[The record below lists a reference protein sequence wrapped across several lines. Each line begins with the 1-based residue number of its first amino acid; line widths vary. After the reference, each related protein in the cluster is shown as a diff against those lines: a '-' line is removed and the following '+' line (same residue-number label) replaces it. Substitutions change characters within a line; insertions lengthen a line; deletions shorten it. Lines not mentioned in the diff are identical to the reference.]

1 MESITTM
8 PPSKECSVCLEKV
21 TGSLRKEVPCQYCQY
36 AACLTCVKRYML
48 ESPQDAHCMNCKRAW
63 NREFIDS
70 YLSMSFRKNAL
81 KTHRE
86 AILLDREKA
95 RLPLLQ
101 PRISAKVRADEM
113 NVQILEGMKA
123 IQDMEK
129 TVAAARQDVYRVQNR
144 QYRLREIA
152 AGRLAPEAEN
162 QEAEK
167 KEVRQFTQKCPVDDC
182 RGFLSS
188 QWKCG
193 TCQTYVCHECL
204 VPKGKDRDAAHTCN
218 EDTKATAALIRK
230 ETRPCPK
237 CGMGI
242 SKVDGCFAQN
252 TPVLLWDGTEKMSQ
266 DIAIGDT
273 LIGDDGLP
281 RIVQELCSGDD
292 ELYEITQ
299 TNGMSYTVN
308 SKHKLALKFS
318 GELTIYKSLDT
329 YKVRWFDVPTLS
341 MKSKTIRFA
350 EGEESKAL
358 EMMNEFKKSL
368 SLPDVIELTID
379 EYLKLPE
386 STTKNL
392 MGFKSTGVHW
402 PKKDLRIDPYL
413 VGLYLGDGIID
424 GISYAIYPQKD
435 PEILQY
441 LLDWCEQNEC
451 EVVHDNAYR
460 FRVRRCG
467 AEQGRLAIQ
476 HGATS
481 AECKGCSEL
490 RCDLCDLPSKPYHE
504 LHKVAS
510 KNPLK
515 SALDSYS
522 LLKNK
527 HIPHDFLVNDR
538 QTRLHLL
545 AGLVDTDGYLGND
558 GKRIQLP
565 QANHTLARQI
575 EFLARSLGFVVSIHT
590 IEKKNITFPGENAK
604 DYSDQLCVNISGEH
618 LSDIPCRVAR
628 KKCIS
633 SAQNK
638 DGLRTSIQVKPV
650 GRGTYYGWSLDGNK
664 RFVTKDFTTLRNCD
678 QMWCVSCQTPFS
690 WATGRLVFGVVHNP
704 HYYQWM
710 REQNG
715 GEAPRVAGDIPCGG
729 LVNFYTIERGFTQK
743 IYPLSRKRE
752 VEAIH
757 RLAAELL
764 DQHLRQ
770 FARFDEVPD
779 NGDLGID
786 YTLKL
791 INEEEW
797 KRKLWQRET
806 KREKSLELRGPL
818 DLLAN
823 VCSEVLRRMA
833 EVYQVVTETPE
844 AKKKQFTDLLNQ
856 LRTLKKYVNGE
867 LAKIGTRYGC
877 MVPAVSEAWR
887 FDMHGGNRGEEVDT
901 RSLRERIL
909 VVSEDRLGK
918 LQGTQV
924 TEWETRLKSQCMR
937 IEGEDTNPRYVVE
950 AWQWGG
956 YTEFQRNIIRVLMGE
971 AQVILTATG
980 AAAPMRAAGPMNPA
994 VAAAM
999 GGRAPA

>member
-1 MESITTM
+1 M

-86 AILLDREKA
+86 VILLDREKA

-193 TCQTYVCHECL
+193 TCQTYVCNECL

-230 ETRPCPK
+230 DTRPCPK

-242 SKVDGCFAQN
+242 SKVDGC
-252 TPVLLWDGTEKMSQ
+252 
-266 DIAIGDT
+266 
-273 LIGDDGLP
+273 
-281 RIVQELCSGDD
+281 
-292 ELYEITQ
+292 
-299 TNGMSYTVN
+299 
-308 SKHKLALKFS
+308 
-318 GELTIYKSLDT
+318 
-329 YKVRWFDVPTLS
+329 
-341 MKSKTIRFA
+341 
-350 EGEESKAL
+350 
-358 EMMNEFKKSL
+358 
-368 SLPDVIELTID
+368 
-379 EYLKLPE
+379 
-386 STTKNL
+386 
-392 MGFKSTGVHW
+392 
-402 PKKDLRIDPYL
+402 
-413 VGLYLGDGIID
+413 
-424 GISYAIYPQKD
+424 
-435 PEILQY
+435 
-441 LLDWCEQNEC
+441 
-451 EVVHDNAYR
+451 
-460 FRVRRCG
+460 
-467 AEQGRLAIQ
+467 
-476 HGATS
+476 
-481 AECKGCSEL
+481 
-490 RCDLCDLPSKPYHE
+490 
-504 LHKVAS
+504 
-510 KNPLK
+510 
-515 SALDSYS
+515 
-522 LLKNK
+522 
-527 HIPHDFLVNDR
+527 
-538 QTRLHLL
+538 
-545 AGLVDTDGYLGND
+545 
-558 GKRIQLP
+558 
-565 QANHTLARQI
+565 
-575 EFLARSLGFVVSIHT
+575 
-590 IEKKNITFPGENAK
+590 
-604 DYSDQLCVNISGEH
+604 
-618 LSDIPCRVAR
+618 
-628 KKCIS
+628 
-633 SAQNK
+633 
-638 DGLRTSIQVKPV
+638 
-650 GRGTYYGWSLDGNK
+650 
-664 RFVTKDFTTLRNCD
+664 D

-690 WATGRLVFGVVHNP
+690 WTTGRLIFGVVHNP

-729 LVNFYTIERGFTQK
+729 LVNFYTIAPGFNLK

-757 RLAAELL
+757 RLVAELL

-791 INEEEW
+791 ISEEEW

-823 VCSEVLRRMA
+823 VCSEVLRRMG
-833 EVYQVVTETPE
+833 EVYQVATETPE

-867 LAKIGTRYGC
+867 LAKIGIRYGC

-887 FDMHGGNRGEEVDT
+887 FDMHGGNRGEDVDT

-971 AQVILTATG
+971 AQLILTATG
-980 AAAPMRAAGPMNPA
+980 AAAPVRAAGPMNPA

-999 GGRAPA
+999 GGGAPA